1 MSSNVKVGIKL
12 SPLIKC
18 EKDENLSIQWVVK
31 ENSIISLHQ
40 ETKKWDS
47 NVFHFDYCFDENTNN
62 ALIFDSII
70 KSIVDGTIDG
80 INGTIFCYGQFN
92 SGKTHTMIGTPE
104 DPGIIPLTINYIFN
118 VISNIIKREFLL
130 RVSYLEI
137 CDEKIND
144 LLNTNQVDL
153 QLYSDDNE
161 QIIVDCKEEII
172 NSSDNMLSIMEK
184 GIKNKKIKENNKN
197 KQINGHKIFRI
208 IIESQEVEGDSSNT
222 VQVSQLNLVEL
233 IGFKKVYY
241 PDIVDEHHTDIS
253 LSALESIIA
262 QISNSQN
269 IQEHIDYDYHNSKLT
284 EFLQTSLSG
293 NALIAI
299 VCTVLPVALEETYCT
314 LSFAS
319 QAKDVKTKPQ
329 KNEVISDSSL
339 LIRYAKQ
346 LTKLQIELERIKNGN
361 SSVEEVESNKLQQKY
376 QINHLLEERI
386 KLLKTQIISGCT
398 KNCEEPFICKSR
410 RRKIWYNPGTFKQY
424 LPVFHTQTCLP
435 TIKEISSEIPQ
446 KKNIMQSV
454 DIINQTFQT
463 AFTDFELELID
474 SETDY
479 SIKENEHVK
488 CMKNESDIE
497 SKNDNFLLIPA
508 KKESPQISSNE
519 VSASTPKGILRKY
532 ILDLTRDL
540 TELREFTTLEKQ
552 LICEENHCCTNNL
565 KQQMTKQFICSGV
578 KNNEIDDYYT
588 HLIIRLEE
596 EKAKLLEDLE
606 IKTQELNHIKSSI
619 QSFKLD
625 IEKLQ
630 ETIYL
635 LSNENIEMSNKL
647 STEKEHSKQAEL
659 HLQKTIDTL
668 YERISK
674 ITAEKINLESDRM
687 SLNDKLEFFRS
698 KSLVEYNEEQ
708 LLNKYQNEIDSLKTE
723 NIELSS
729 VIAEKDREL
738 ENIKESKSLLY
749 NHDCIYKD
757 KVILLTENNKCLVTE
772 NNELSSDLIDKIE
785 KNDMLKEQC
794 DILKNKMSMIQNTN
808 SDENDIEQLR
818 SENNILKAEIVE
830 LKMKV
835 TVLTDE
841 NVKFSNNL
849 LESIDNFDHSHNEK
863 ANNDA
868 IISKLSAVSDNSIK
882 TNETGKKILQEE
894 NYEDL
899 SNKVIMLQDEVA
911 HLSRLNKKL
920 SDLKLSSCSQ
930 CIHLKNLNESRRALK
945 LQAKALNHKLE
956 DLQKKFDRKCVDTEI
971 LKLKVHQELNVSFTD
986 ASLNA
991 SFIDGM
997 NVSLVEEKVQYLSNE
1012 LHTLKDDHDKLSVL
1026 YKEKCDELEKLHDEV
1041 SDAKNTDDS
1050 YKSKK
1055 HIFKNETKIERVQKS
1070 IDQVKEDIDEIKK
1083 NIAPM
1088 FRKLQ
1093 TERVSLL
1100 DEISILK
1107 DTNEELQE
1115 KVLDKEMSKTIALEK
1130 VQILENELSNM
1141 NKEIE
1146 QFSMKE
1152 KIMRTEKLTLEVELE
1167 DLKAEKRNKDI
1178 LITTLSQKINDLNE
1192 CISSLK
1198 YELDLITNEKNEL
1211 STSNEKIEYEYKN
1224 KLELL
1229 RKQYNELEREKQI
1242 SAEIEQRAILWAKE
1256 IKTNVNKLETGLRK
1270 QENIYEELDTVKECM
1285 IKELKSLKS
1294 EVHSVDILNK
1304 TAKEIFTIFL
1314 QALMLKE
1321 EEIIKKMRELF
1332 EKDKQEIED
1341 KRQQSADAEKRVML
1355 WAKELETEIEK
1366 LQIDLTQKES
1376 LCKEQQNKSYQLDH
1390 LLTESNYEKKILK
1403 EKIEVLEIDFNNLQT
1418 EFNKQCKVDIQQKGE
1433 AFIVAQK
1440 REEEV
1445 QEAFK
1450 HKEIELESKMKSE
1463 IESYEKKIE
1472 EIMCTLEIY
1481 KTKNMELKNNIE
1493 GLEVN
1498 EKQLK
1503 NIVEANYSELKM
1515 KQQIIQKITL
1525 DFEQLT
1531 EVYNK
1536 VNDEVQQK
1544 TIQIENITALLKN
1557 KSDMFLENKA
1567 KLETIIPDY
1576 EMLQNQ
1582 VKERK
1587 ENKLDLEEIKN
1598 VGLNK
1603 QLNELNNKNIALIEE
1618 IDELKEKFAELQK
1631 VNIKLEKKIRNS
1643 VSKMKVE
1650 TEIEELKD
1658 ENKRLQNNLVGA
1670 TNRVSELQ
1678 ESKNKTF
1685 LELVNLQGQ
1694 YELLSKENAEIKKTL
1709 YRSKQSTSYPCKEDA
1724 QKDKEIVEYVNRI
1737 KDLFPIKKEFEN
1749 HLEECKTYIQQNE
1762 NSIENE
1768 KICEILRKKIC
1779 ELELQL
1785 VSKNGQIATLE
1796 IQIQSE
1802 NFPYQ
1807 RKCKELEELLL
1818 TFRKKNAELNSEMR
1832 KLQRTLNDINAWDCD
1847 ICRRWRI
1854 NRRSQA
1860 CQTTFDNASNFFTVN
1875 NEIIEDHVKI
1885 MKLEK
1890 EKTLIK
1896 DICRARCRQ
1905 IKHLEDRVRELEEAQ
1920 STSYSKCVEFL
1931 KEKSDEITTSTIHF
1945 TK

>member
-1 MSSNVKVGIKL
+1 K
-12 SPLIKC
+12 
-18 EKDENLSIQWVVK
+18 
-31 ENSIISLHQ
+31 
-40 ETKKWDS
+40 
-47 NVFHFDYCFDENTNN
+47 
-62 ALIFDSII
+62 
-70 KSIVDGTIDG
+70 
-80 INGTIFCYGQFN
+80 
-92 SGKTHTMIGTPE
+92 
-104 DPGIIPLTINYIFN
+104 
-118 VISNIIKREFLL
+118 
-130 RVSYLEI
+130 
-137 CDEKIND
+137 
-144 LLNTNQVDL
+144 
-153 QLYSDDNE
+153 
-161 QIIVDCKEEII
+161 
-172 NSSDNMLSIMEK
+172 
-184 GIKNKKIKENNKN
+184 
-197 KQINGHKIFRI
+197 
-208 IIESQEVEGDSSNT
+208 
-222 VQVSQLNLVEL
+222 
-233 IGFKKVYY
+233 
-241 PDIVDEHHTDIS
+241 
-253 LSALESIIA
+253 
-262 QISNSQN
+262 
-269 IQEHIDYDYHNSKLT
+269 
-284 EFLQTSLSG
+284 
-293 NALIAI
+293 
-299 VCTVLPVALEETYCT
+299 
-314 LSFAS
+314 
-319 QAKDVKTKPQ
+319 
-329 KNEVISDSSL
+329 
-339 LIRYAKQ
+339 
-346 LTKLQIELERIKNGN
+346 
-361 SSVEEVESNKLQQKY
+361 
-376 QINHLLEERI
+376 
-386 KLLKTQIISGCT
+386 
-398 KNCEEPFICKSR
+398 
-410 RRKIWYNPGTFKQY
+410 
-424 LPVFHTQTCLP
+424 
-435 TIKEISSEIPQ
+435 
-446 KKNIMQSV
+446 
-454 DIINQTFQT
+454 
-463 AFTDFELELID
+463 
-474 SETDY
+474 
-479 SIKENEHVK
+479 
-488 CMKNESDIE
+488 
-497 SKNDNFLLIPA
+497 
-508 KKESPQISSNE
+508 
-519 VSASTPKGILRKY
+519 
-532 ILDLTRDL
+532 
-540 TELREFTTLEKQ
+540 
-552 LICEENHCCTNNL
+552 NL

-1211 STSNEKIEYEYKN
+1211 STSNEKIDEFETMKKKFEQYTKESEIKLNNNNQTLNKYMEENGNLTQELSKLKN
-1224 KLELL
+1224 IKLEFQSLQDKDNTEKTL
-1229 RKQYNELEREKQI
+1229 ITINKELK
-1242 SAEIEQRAILWAKE
+1242 
-1256 IKTNVNKLETGLRK
+1256 
-1270 QENIYEELDTVKECM
+1270 EELDTVKECM

-1587 ENKLDLEEIKN
+1587 ESIERYKEGIEKLKMEKDRQIEIIKDKLDLEEIKN

-1709 YRSKQSTSYPCKEDA
+1709 YRSKQSTSYPCKEDGKYDMLIQEKDKIELELKNIKLLLA

-1762 NSIENE
+1762 SKLVNKLKKKLKILEEKNKDLENQLKIFQTKVQNNIKEIENTKLHGEKDLYSIENE